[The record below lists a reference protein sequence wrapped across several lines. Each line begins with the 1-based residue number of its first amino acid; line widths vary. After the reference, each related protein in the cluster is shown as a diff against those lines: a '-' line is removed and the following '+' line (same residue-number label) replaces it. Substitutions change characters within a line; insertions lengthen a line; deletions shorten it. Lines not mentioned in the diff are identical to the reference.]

1 MIQKD
6 KRREELEDFILHVK
20 TAAKHKWSREQLA
33 DFLGVKTRSVERRAL
48 NVKYQLGLTLP
59 VLRSDKDVL
68 KPLTQE
74 KIDKFREEVAA
85 VKSKAANANDIVN
98 VINSEGKRRIGT
110 FVITAAQNATPIH
123 QPFFTAL
130 LNYCEVRNA
139 DLLVI
144 PYRYTNPTS
153 IFTDKEGDVWDT
165 ALNPYMVTG
174 NVKICPELVLVGG
187 VKIQPTAVQPLSGF
201 EGYTGNSSAIFGH
214 PKIQLKTVPTPSK
227 ELPKFLTTTGAVT
240 VPNYTD
246 SKAGFKGGFH
256 HSLAAVIVEVTE
268 TEFHIRHVH
277 GQADGSFYD
286 LDTYYTQTEAV
297 GGQRIAALVTGDTH
311 AMFLDKDVEAA
322 TYSNPDS
329 MVNVL
334 DPEIRVFHDLND
346 FYSRNHHHR
355 GDDLINFAKH
365 LFGNDDVEAE
375 LQIAADL
382 IDRYNKDGSLN
393 VIVKSNHDEALDRW
407 LREANPLNDPKNAR
421 FYFYLKY
428 HQYKSVKKTS
438 NGRFEAFDPFEF
450 WCSNPDQQ
458 RGLKAADNTVFLS
471 RDESL
476 CVANI
481 ELGFHGDIGSNGAR
495 GSIQNMSKIGT
506 KAIIGHSHSPG
517 IYEGVYQVGTSS
529 QLDLGYNSGPSSW
542 MTTHAII
549 YPDGK
554 RTLINIVNGKWRA

>member
-6 KRREELEDFILHVK
+6 KRREDLEDFILHYK
-20 TAAKHKWSREQLA
+20 TAAKHKWTREQLA
-33 DFLGVKTRSVERRAL
+33 EFFGIKSASVARRAL
-48 NVKYQLGLTLP
+48 TVKHQLGITLP
-59 VLRSDKDVL
+59 ALRPDNGKSVSAENV
-68 KPLTQE
+68 Q
-74 KIDKFREEVAA
+74 KFRDEIAA
-85 VKSKAANANDIVN
+85 AKEKAASATDIVN
-98 VINSEGKRRIGT
+98 VIKSDSPRRVGRY
-110 FVITAAQNATPIH
+110 VVTAAQNNTPIH
-123 QPFFTAL
+123 QPFFAAL
-130 LNYCEVRNA
+130 LNYCEVNNA
-139 DLLVI
+139 NLLVI
-144 PYRYTNPTS
+144 PYRYKNPTS
-153 IFTDKEGDVWDT
+153 VFSDKEHEKWDA
-165 ALNPYMVTG
+165 ALNDYMVTG
-174 NVKICPELVLVGG
+174 NVKVCPELVLVGG

-214 PKIQLKTVPTPSK
+214 PKIQMKTVPTPSK
-227 ELPKFLTTTGAVT
+227 ELPKFLVTTGAVT

-246 SKAGFKGGFH
+246 SKAGFKGEFH
-256 HSLAAVIVEVTE
+256 HSLAALIVEVTE
-268 TEFHIRHVH
+268 EEFHIRHIH

-286 LDTYYTQTEAV
+286 LDTYYTETDFV

-322 TYSNPDS
+322 TYSNEDS
-329 MVNVL
+329 IVKVL
-334 DPEIRVFHDLND
+334 RPEIRVFHDLND
-346 FYSRNHHHR
+346 FYARNHHHR

-382 IDRYNKDGSLN
+382 VDRYNDPDSLN

-428 HQYKSVKKTS
+428 HQYKSVKKS
-438 NGRFEAFDPFEF
+438 DNGRFEAFDPFEF
-450 WCSNPDQQ
+450 WCLNPDQQ
-458 RGLKAADNTVFLS
+458 RGLQSHDNTVFLK
-471 RDESL
+471 RDQSL
-476 CVANI
+476 CVGNI
-481 ELGFHGDIGSNGAR
+481 ELGFHGDVGPNGAR

-529 QLDLGYNSGPSSW
+529 QLDMGYNSGPSSW

-554 RTLINIVNGKWRA
+554 RTLINIVNGKWRG